1 MVTAPSFPQRSPDL
15 VAPSSEK
22 RSYRGL
28 IVFACFVA
36 LALITIALDS
46 PPRPLSEQAPVSAFS
61 AARAMKHLSVIA
73 RAPHPINSSEHD
85 AVRDYILRA
94 LRETGLAPQVQRIT
108 DENQGFEIEGALE
121 NIACRLQGSSRGEK
135 AILLVAHYDSVDAGP
150 GASDDG
156 VAVAALLETA
166 RALKSLPQLKRDI
179 IFLFTDGEETRLQ
192 GARAFVAGHPWAKD
206 VGIVLNFEAR
216 GVRGP
221 SIMFETSNQN
231 GWLISH
237 FGQAASHPVANSL
250 SYEIYK
256 RMPNN
261 TDFTVFRHAGYSGLN
276 FAFIDGLAYYHTAF
290 DSIENV
296 EPGSLQHHGDYMLEL
311 AQEFGNTPSD
321 EAKSANMVY
330 FDVLGTVLVRYS
342 GPVGAIFL
350 GLAAV
355 LASAALYIGLRTRR
369 LQIGG
374 CMLGLLG
381 MVSGVIVTV
390 LGAWISYELV
400 YATHSHRIFAGLRH
414 HSGLY
419 ISAFCAFALACAMAL
434 YAGLSTKINALHLL
448 VGSCFGWLA
457 LTLVMSLYFP
467 GGTYLFLWPLL
478 FSLIG
483 ALLLI
488 VKGSSGIYK
497 VLLPLSGI
505 PAIVIIVPLAH
516 KIFWAFGSG
525 SVLLVSAMLGL
536 VMSLLI
542 GQISLENTARRWLL
556 PALLVSVGMA
566 LFVAAIAVS
575 GTT

>member
-1 MVTAPSFPQRSPDL
+1 MVTAPSLPQRSPDL
-15 VAPSSEK
+15 VVPTSEK
-22 RSYRGL
+22 RSYKGL
-28 IVFACFVA
+28 IVFAGFVA
-36 LALITIALDS
+36 LALTTIALDG
-46 PPRPLSEQAPVSAFS
+46 PPRPLPEQAPLSAFS
-61 AARAMKHLSVIA
+61 AARAMKHVSVIA
-73 RAPHPINSSEHD
+73 RAPHPINSAEHD

-94 LRETGLAPQVQRIT
+94 LRETGFAPQVQRMT
-108 DENQGFEIEGALE
+108 GEDQGFEIEGALE
-121 NIACRLQGSSRGEK
+121 NIACRLQGSSQEK
-135 AILLVAHYDSVDAGP
+135 AILLVAHYDSVAAGP
-150 GASDDG
+150 GASDDA
-156 VAVAALLETA
+156 VAVAALLEAA

-179 IFLFTDGEETRLQ
+179 IFLFTDGEETHLL

-216 GVRGP
+216 GIRGP
-221 SIMFETSNQN
+221 SIMFETSDQN
-231 GWLISH
+231 GWLIRH
-237 FGQAASHPVANSL
+237 FGQAVSHPVANSL

-261 TDFTVFRHAGYSGLN
+261 TDFAVFRHAGYSGLN
-276 FAFIDGLAYYHTAF
+276 FAFIDGLAYYHSKF

-311 AQEFGNTPSD
+311 AREFGNTTRD

-330 FDVLGTVLVRYS
+330 FDVLGMALVRYS

-350 GLAAV
+350 GLAAAMAFAV
-355 LASAALYIGLRTRR
+355 LYIGLRTQR
-369 LQIGG
+369 LQMGG

-381 MVSGVIVTV
+381 MVSGVVVTV
-390 LGAWISYELV
+390 LGAWISYQLA
-400 YATHSHRIFAGLRH
+400 YSAHSHRIYAGLRH
-414 HSGLY
+414 HPGLY
-419 ISAFCAFALACAMAL
+419 ISAFCALGLACAMAL
-434 YAGLSTKINALHLL
+434 YAALSTKINALHLL
-448 VGSCFGWLA
+448 VGSCLGWLA
-457 LTLVMSLYFP
+457 LTVVMSWYFP

-478 FSLIG
+478 FSLLG

-488 VKGSSGIYK
+488 VKDRPAVQK

-525 SVLLVSAMLGL
+525 SIVLVSAMLGL

-542 GQISLENTARRWLL
+542 GQIGSEQTTRRWLL
-556 PALLVSVGMA
+556 PTFLASAGVA
-566 LFVAAIAVS
+566 LFVTAIAVS

>member
-1 MVTAPSFPQRSPDL
+1 MVTAPSLPQRSADF
-15 VAPSSEK
+15 VVSTSEK

-28 IVFACFVA
+28 IVFACFLV
-36 LALITIALDS
+36 LALITIALDG
-46 PPRPLSEQAPVSAFS
+46 PPRQLSEQAPLSAFS
-61 AARAMKHLSVIA
+61 ATRAMKHLSVIA
-73 RAPHPINSSEHD
+73 RAPHPINSAEHD
-85 AVRDYILRA
+85 TVRDYILRA
-94 LRETGLAPQVQRIT
+94 LRETGLAPQVQKIT
-108 DENQGFEIEGALE
+108 GEDQNFEIEGALE
-121 NIACRLQGSSRGEK
+121 NIVCRLQGSSQEK
-135 AILLVAHYDSVDAGP
+135 AILLVAHYDSVPAGP

-179 IFLFTDGEETRLQ
+179 IFLFTDGEETHLM
-192 GARAFVAGHPWAKD
+192 GARAFVAEHPWAKD

-216 GVRGP
+216 GIRGP
-221 SIMFETSNQN
+221 SIMFETSDQN

-256 RMPNN
+256 RMPND

-276 FAFIDGLAYYHTAF
+276 FAFIDGLAYYHSKF
-290 DSIENV
+290 DSIQNV

-311 AQEFGNTPSD
+311 AQEFGNTTRE

-330 FDVLGTVLVRYS
+330 FDVLGMALVRYS

-350 GLAAV
+350 GLAA
-355 LASAALYIGLRTRR
+355 AMAFAILYIGVRTQR
-369 LQIGG
+369 LHIGG

-381 MVSGVIVTV
+381 MVAGVIVTV
-390 LGAWISYELV
+390 LGAWVGYQLIL
-400 YATHSHRIFAGLRH
+400 AAHSHRIHFGLRQH
-414 HSGLY
+414 PGLY
-419 ISAFCAFALACAMAL
+419 ISAFCTLGLACAMTL
-434 YAGLSTKINALHLL
+434 YAWLSVKISALHLL
-448 VGSCFGWLA
+448 VGSCLGWLA
-457 LTLVMSLYFP
+457 LTLVVSWYFP

-478 FSLIG
+478 FSLLG
-483 ALLLI
+483 PLLVI
-488 VKGSSGIYK
+488 VNDRSMSQN

-525 SVLLVSAMLGL
+525 SVLLVSAMAGL

-542 GQISLENTARRWLL
+542 GHIGLEKTVRRWLL
-556 PALLVSVGMA
+556 PALLGSTGLV
-566 LFVAAIAVS
+566 LFVMAIAIS

>member
-1 MVTAPSFPQRSPDL
+1 MVTAPSLPQRSPDS
-15 VAPSSEK
+15 VVSENEK
-22 RSYRGL
+22 RSYRSL
-28 IVFACFVA
+28 ILFACFVA
-36 LALITIALDS
+36 LALITIALDG
-46 PPRPLSEQAPVSAFS
+46 PPRPLSEQAPLSAFS

-73 RAPHPINSSEHD
+73 RAPHPVNSAEHD

-108 DENQGFEIEGALE
+108 GEAQGFEIEGALE
-121 NIACRLQGSSRGEK
+121 NIVARLQGSSREK
-135 AILLVAHYDSVDAGP
+135 AILLVAHYDSVEAGP

-156 VAVAALLETA
+156 AAVAALLETA

-179 IFLFTDGEETRLQ
+179 IFLFTDGEETHLM
-192 GARAFVAGHPWAKD
+192 GARAFVAEHPWVKD
-206 VGIVLNFEAR
+206 VGVVLNFEAR

-221 SIMFETSNQN
+221 SIMFETSDQN

-256 RMPNN
+256 RMPND

-290 DSIENV
+290 DSIDNV

-311 AQEFGNTPSD
+311 AKEFGNTTGEEP
-321 EAKSANMVY
+321 KSANVVY
-330 FDVLGTVLVRYS
+330 FDVLGMALVRYS
-342 GPVGAIFL
+342 GLAGAIFL
-350 GLAAV
+350 GLAAAV
-355 LASAALYIGLRTRR
+355 AFAILYIGVRTQR

-374 CMLGLLG
+374 CMFGLLG
-381 MVSGVIVTV
+381 MVTGVIVTV
-390 LGAWISYELV
+390 LGAWIGYQLV
-400 YATHSHRIFAGLRH
+400 LAAHSHRIHFGLRH
-414 HSGLY
+414 HPGLY
-419 ISAFCAFALACAMAL
+419 ISAFCALGLACAMAL
-434 YAGLSTKINALHLL
+434 YAGLSTKISALHLL
-448 VGSCFGWLA
+448 VGSCLGWLA
-457 LTLVMSLYFP
+457 LTVVMSLYFP
-467 GGTYLFLWPLL
+467 GGTYLFLWPML
-478 FSLIG
+478 FSLVG

-488 VKGSSGIYK
+488 VKGRSAAQSI
-497 VLLPLSGI
+497 LLPLSGI
-505 PAIVIIVPLAH
+505 PAILIIVPLAH

-536 VMSLLI
+536 VISLLVGHI
-542 GQISLENTARRWLL
+542 GLEKAARRWLL
-556 PALLVSVGMA
+556 PILLLSTGLV

>member
-1 MVTAPSFPQRSPDL
+1 MVTAPSLPQCSPDL
-15 VAPSSEK
+15 VVQTSEK
-22 RSYRGL
+22 RPYRGL

-36 LALITIALDS
+36 LAFTTIALDG
-46 PPRPLSEQAPVSAFS
+46 PPRPLPEQAPVSAFS
-61 AARAMKHLSVIA
+61 AGRAMKHLSVIA
-73 RAPHPINSSEHD
+73 RAPHPIYSAEHD

-94 LRETGLAPQVQRIT
+94 LREIGLAPQVQRIT
-108 DENQGFEIEGALE
+108 GEDQGLEIEGALE

-179 IFLFTDGEETRLQ
+179 IFLFTDGEETHLM

-216 GVRGP
+216 GIRGP
-221 SIMFETSNQN
+221 SIMFETSDQN
-231 GWLISH
+231 GWLIRH
-237 FGQAASHPVANSL
+237 FGQAVSHPVANSL

-276 FAFIDGLAYYHTAF
+276 FAFIDGLAYYHSKF

-311 AQEFGNTPSD
+311 AREFGNTTGD

-330 FDVLGTVLVRYS
+330 FDVLGMALVRYS
-342 GPVGAIFL
+342 GPIGAIFL
-350 GLAAV
+350 GFAAAMAFAV
-355 LASAALYIGLRTRR
+355 LYVGLRAQR
-369 LQIGG
+369 LRVGG

-390 LGAWISYELV
+390 LGAWISYQLA
-400 YATHSHRIFAGLRH
+400 YSAHSHRIYAGLRH
-414 HSGLY
+414 HPGLY
-419 ISAFCAFALACAMAL
+419 TSAFCALGLACAMAL
-434 YAGLSTKINALHLL
+434 YAGLSAKINTLHLL
-448 VGSCFGWLA
+448 VGCCLGWLA
-457 LTLVMSLYFP
+457 LTLVMSWYFP

-478 FSLIG
+478 FSLLG

-488 VKGSSGIYK
+488 VKDRSAIQK
-497 VLLPLSGI
+497 VLLPVSGI

-525 SVLLVSAMLGL
+525 SIVLVSAMLGL

-542 GQISLENTARRWLL
+542 GQIGLEQTARRWLL
-556 PALLVSVGMA
+556 PALLLSTGVA
-566 LFVAAIAVS
+566 LFVTAIAAS